1 MNISAEFLVTALVV
15 VLVPGTGV
23 IYTVSA
29 GLFQGRRASAFAAV
43 GCTLGIV
50 PHLIASGLG
59 ISALMQMSA
68 EVFQLLKLLGVLYLL
83 YLAWAMWRS
92 TGALSVVESDRSSQA
107 RTIVTRGILINLLNP
122 KLTLFFF
129 AFMPQ
134 FLTSGSA
141 IAAPMLLL
149 SGVFMGLTLVVF
161 VIYGLV
167 ASKLRDRVISSPNVV
182 EWLQRGFAGAFAL
195 LAARLAFQQ
204 R

>member
-1 MNISAEFLVTALVV
+1 MTVSAEFLVTALVV

-29 GLFQGRRASAFAAV
+29 GLFEGRRASVFAAI

-50 PHLIASGLG
+50 PHLVASSLG
-59 ISALMQMSA
+59 ISALMHMSA
-68 EVFQLLKLLGVLYLL
+68 ETFRLLKILGVLYLL
-83 YLAWAMWRS
+83 YLAWSMWRS
-92 TGALSVVESDRSSQA
+92 TGTLSVTESGRSNQA
-107 RTIVTRGILINLLNP
+107 RAIVIRGILINLLNP

-134 FLTSGSA
+134 FLTNESA
-141 IAAPMLLL
+141 IAARMFLL

-161 VIYGLV
+161 VIYGLL
-167 ASKLRDRVISSPNVV
+167 ASKLRDRVISSPRIV

>member
-1 MNISAEFLVTALVV
+1 MTVSAEFLVTALVV

-29 GLFQGRRASAFAAV
+29 GLFEGRRASAFAAI

-50 PHLIASGLG
+50 PHLVASSLG
-59 ISALMQMSA
+59 ISALMHMSA
-68 EVFQLLKLLGVLYLL
+68 ETFQLLKFLGVIYLL

-92 TGALSVVESDRSSQA
+92 TGTLSVAESDRSNGA
-107 RTIVTRGILINLLNP
+107 RAIVIRGILINLLNP

-134 FLTSGSA
+134 FLTSESA
-141 IAAPMLLL
+141 IVARMLLL

-161 VIYGLV
+161 VIYGLL
-167 ASKLRDRVISSPNVV
+167 ASKLRDRVISSPKIV